1 VLFSFRLRAA
11 AKAKGEAKRTRPR
24 DRSHRAGPAP
34 EANAEIQANLDR
46 RRMITHANAKSKSE
60 KFPPPHQDGA
70 MGNPLGSCC
79 HMEPMFE
86 HQDASFSTVVPI
98 EKGTSQTWSG
108 PLFDP
113 SALGQSRRK
122 KQTTLDAKAAAYS
135 KQLQKEKAGIRAR

>member
-1 VLFSFRLRAA
+1 
-11 AKAKGEAKRTRPR
+11 
-24 DRSHRAGPAP
+24 
-34 EANAEIQANLDR
+34 
-46 RRMITHANAKSKSE
+46 MITHANAKSKSE
-60 KFPPPHQDGA
+60 KFPPPHQDGGT
-70 MGNPLGSCC
+70 GNPLGSCH

-113 SALGQSRRK
+113 AALGQSRRK

-135 KQLQKEKAGIRAR
+135 KQLQKEKGGIRAQ